1 VRAVAQAHGGRIA
14 VLARREGGL
23 EVTVSL
29 PLAPASAAT
38 PARSAPAP
46 A

>member
-1 VRAVAQAHGGRIA
+1 

-29 PLAPASAAT
+29 PMASASADEAIVST
-38 PARSAPAP
+38 PARA
-46 A
+46 